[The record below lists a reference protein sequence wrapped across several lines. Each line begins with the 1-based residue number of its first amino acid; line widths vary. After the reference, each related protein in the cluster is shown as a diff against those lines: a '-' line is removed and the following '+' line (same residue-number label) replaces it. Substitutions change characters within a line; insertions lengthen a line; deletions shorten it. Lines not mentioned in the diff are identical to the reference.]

1 MRRALFVACILTA
14 ALTAGCGASP
24 RSNHA
29 WPKMADKEADGG
41 ESLAPHP
48 GATSIVAATDTD
60 DDDDDIKVVV
70 APTAATPAAAA
81 ATTPAVTP
89 TVTAPED
96 TITVEEITIEIDD

>member
-1 MRRALFVACILTA
+1 MRRVLFVVCVLTA
-14 ALTAGCGASP
+14 ACGASP
-24 RSNHA
+24 RGNPA

-41 ESLAPHP
+41 ESIAPHP

-60 DDDDDIKVVV
+60 DDDDDIKVVA

-81 ATTPAVTP
+81 AAAPAVTP

-96 TITVEEITIEIDD
+96 TITIEEITIEIDD